1 MSIDEI
7 KRNAP
12 DGATHKAGRIYI
24 KNLRDNTPK
33 DSAYYCGY
41 IYAYDFWDGKRWQ
54 GCVCKPR
61 DFFRIKSL

>member
-1 MSIDEI
+1 MEIDEI

-12 DGATHKAGRIYI
+12 EGATHKAGRIYI

-41 IYAYDFWDGKRWQ
+41 IYAYDFWDGK
-54 GCVCKPR
+54 
-61 DFFRIKSL
+61 